1 MDEKKDNKILINNM
15 DEDEKAAYN
24 KIFGVFDKDKGDF
37 IKITVGEGPRKAILP
52 TGRTIKIDE
61 KTGETKAS
69 LRGKPVEEWD
79 KQEQL
84 QYVVE
89 TDLMI
94 YDEIQQD
101 TINLLDT
108 EGYYFLDGNVY
119 KNDNVKINN
128 EKEIVNQNIENEVDI
143 FIKELTEKELSS
155 MAITIKLN
163 GNIKEF
169 VNDEKAGEKYLS
181 KDAQIEKIK
190 ETIKKFKNIVI
201 VHSEEE
207 LKKLQEEFIERQE
220 KSQVSETKNTDKKGE
235 DKKYSAS
242 EQKPKTQV
250 YIRIS
255 EEDYEI
261 AKSLIE
267 DENIKILTSKMTSRN
282 DKKGIN
288 LIIEAVDADKLRN
301 LLSKNDIQVLQD
313 VDGNINWEDIKERSN
328 KFENVTVEQLREFQS
343 KNSDKYDY
351 IAFRKDD
358 VYTIFADKKCK
369 IAIGDSG
376 RKTLKQL
383 ESKVKEHKNINALQ
397 SNKNNKSKGNITRE
411 ERQ

>member
-1 MDEKKDNKILINNM
+1 MSEKKDNKILIDNM
-15 DEDEKAAYN
+15 NEDEKAAYN

-37 IKITVGEGPRKAILP
+37 IKITVGEGPKKAILP

-61 KTGETKAS
+61 KTGESKAS

-143 FIKELTEKELSS
+143 FIKELTEKEISS

-190 ETIKKFKNIVI
+190 ETIKEFKNIVI

-207 LKKLQEEFIERQE
+207 LKKLQEDFL
-220 KSQVSETKNTDKKGE
+220 KSQGKSNEYKEANKEPEIKTK
-235 DKKYSAS
+235 
-242 EQKPKTQV
+242 V

-255 EEDYEI
+255 EEDYDLF
-261 AKSLIE
+261 KSILE
-267 DENIKILTSKMTSRN
+267 KENISIVASKVKDRD
-282 DKKGIN
+282 DKSGMN
-288 LIIEAVDADKLRN
+288 MIIKSVDAERVRSILN
-301 LLSKNDIQVLQD
+301 QNNISILQD

-369 IAIGDSG
+369 IAIEDSG